1 MRKGEITAFL
11 SMVFVLLV
19 SFVLGILEISL
30 IRTSASMSRVTADRA
45 VFSLFG
51 GYQKALFEDYHVFAL
66 DSSFGSGPFSEEQI
80 TGRLHYYGS
89 PEISHE
95 ITGVQFLTDG
105 SGQAFR
111 EQVLEYM
118 ETRYGVSLIR
128 DFTGL
133 TGQWEEE
140 CIRGEEMKAQEES
153 VMADLEELRADPSQ
167 AGTAGDARPEEGQDA
182 PEEGQD
188 APDGEQDAPEEQA
201 SLPEGNPFGCLEQ
214 IEKSGVLSLVMPE
227 EMELS
232 GLEIE
237 RAGQASVRSLA
248 SGSGTFPH
256 RQGMDG
262 LEEKLLFNEYVL
274 KTFGNAVSAQ
284 EKEDGNSGRTLSYEA
299 EYILG
304 GKASDRENLEAVLL
318 KIFFIRM
325 AMNYIYLLG
334 DSAKRGE
341 ATALA
346 AVIAAALLIP
356 EGTEV
361 IEQLILVAWAAG
373 ESIVDIRTLLGGK
386 RAALMK
392 SADTWQVS
400 LASLLTLGSGADG
413 LSGEDAAGGIS
424 YEDYLRIFLFF
435 GNTDEVT
442 MRTVDR
448 VEENLASEHGL
459 SVFRADQCVTKME
472 LLNTSQTA
480 GGITYTFP
488 LYFGYC

>member
-30 IRTSASMSRVTADRA
+30 IRTSAGMSRVTADRA

-51 GYQKALFEDYHVFAL
+51 GYQKALFEDYHVFAF
-66 DSSFGSGPFSEEQI
+66 DGSFGSGPFSEEQI

-153 VMADLEELRADPSQ
+153 VMADLEELRTDLSQ
-167 AGTAGDARPEEGQDA
+167 AWTAGEARPEGGQDA

-188 APDGEQDAPEEQA
+188 VPEDQA

-237 RAGQASVRSLA
+237 QAGQASVRSLA

-284 EKEDGNSGRTLSYEA
+284 EREEGSPGRTLSYEA

-459 SVFRADQCVTKME
+459 SVLRADQCVTKME

>member
-1 MRKGEITAFL
+1 MRK
-11 SMVFVLLV
+11 
-19 SFVLGILEISL
+19 
-30 IRTSASMSRVTADRA
+30 
-45 VFSLFG
+45 LF
-51 GYQKALFEDYHVFAL
+51 
-66 DSSFGSGPFSEEQI
+66 
-80 TGRLHYYGS
+80 
-89 PEISHE
+89 
-95 ITGVQFLTDG
+95 
-105 SGQAFR
+105 
-111 EQVLEYM
+111 
-118 ETRYGVSLIR
+118 
-128 DFTGL
+128 
-133 TGQWEEE
+133 
-140 CIRGEEMKAQEES
+140 RGCWS
-153 VMADLEELRADPSQ
+153 
-167 AGTAGDARPEEGQDA
+167 
-182 PEEGQD
+182 
-188 APDGEQDAPEEQA
+188 
-201 SLPEGNPFGCLEQ
+201 
-214 IEKSGVLSLVMPE
+214 IW
-227 EMELS
+227 
-232 GLEIE
+232 
-237 RAGQASVRSLA
+237 
-248 SGSGTFPH
+248 
-256 RQGMDG
+256 
-262 LEEKLLFNEYVL
+262 
-274 KTFGNAVSAQ
+274 
-284 EKEDGNSGRTLSYEA
+284 
-299 EYILG
+299 
-304 GKASDRENLEAVLL
+304 L
-318 KIFFIRM
+318 KIAGLHRSDDDTEMGTWVNFFFPRLRLGFFIRM

-459 SVFRADQCVTKME
+459 SVLRADQCVTKME